1 MLFPTQIYIVG
12 TTHSKL
18 KAVKLVNHRNNQS
31 LTMNGKWQGEE
42 LADLLHDAGVGR
54 GVSEGRCDD
63 RDEILKEVDG
73 KLSICRIRQK
83 RFQVKLVR
91 WISKMAKN

>member
-1 MLFPTQIYIVG
+1 MTWLF
-12 TTHSKL
+12 
-18 KAVKLVNHRNNQS
+18 

-73 KLSICRIRQK
+73 
-83 RFQVKLVR
+83 
-91 WISKMAKN
+91 

>member
-31 LTMNGKWQGEE
+31 LTMNSEGQGQK
-42 LADLLHDAGVGR
+42 LADPFHNARVGR

-63 RDEILKEVDG
+63 CDEILKEVDG